1 MRNAARLRPFL
12 LLAGALLLLASLY
25 LPWRQLTCS
34 TLPSSASY
42 CPTVYAWSSDVGSS
56 AALFA
61 LLLAA
66 AAAVA
71 CFRPDLARRPP
82 LELCALLAGYFGLAL
97 IAEAHQLVHTLA
109 QGIPAGLH
117 SRYCSG
123 AYLGIAGTLVVLI
136 TAAASHKEL
145 ERFRAPS
152 RLARLVLAVAL
163 LAMLLLPWS
172 RFLNTSQTVFLGI
185 ATPAGAVVAVL
196 AICLAAARKQATWLA
211 AALVL
216 FTGGAVSSLTLE
228 QRRTWECWLGLGLAL
243 ALLAL
248 DLRGSVSRPARYAPG
263 TTAAAALLVIGLFLP
278 AQKGCLGG
286 HCISTNGWTTTDAGT
301 TAAMLAIALV
311 LVALAA
317 RRAPVVELAAGL
329 GIMVATLGFQ
339 VAEFTASGARLRFG
353 YGLVIDCVAAAVLV
367 ALALP
372 HVRLPKLD
380 ARLVPIA
387 ACLAYLV
394 IVVVPW
400 WDVLSRRAEVD
411 LRFAPLSWLTIAGVL
426 VAIRLLGLWARPT
439 DDHRLV
445 TLPLA
450 LLALAALELIRFRDA
465 GLAWGGGIVVGLC
478 LALVALGFY
487 GRRGWNFRVPE
498 ILRVDRL

>member
-1 MRNAARLRPFL
+1 MGEPVSPGRL
-12 LLAGALLLLASLY
+12 
-25 LPWRQLTCS
+25 
-34 TLPSSASY
+34 
-42 CPTVYAWSSDVGSS
+42 
-56 AALFA
+56 
-61 LLLAA
+61 
-66 AAAVA
+66 
-71 CFRPDLARRPP
+71 
-82 LELCALLAGYFGLAL
+82 
-97 IAEAHQLVHTLA
+97 
-109 QGIPAGLH
+109 
-117 SRYCSG
+117 
-123 AYLGIAGTLVVLI
+123 
-136 TAAASHKEL
+136 
-145 ERFRAPS
+145 
-152 RLARLVLAVAL
+152 
-163 LAMLLLPWS
+163 
-172 RFLNTSQTVFLGI
+172 
-185 ATPAGAVVAVL
+185 
-196 AICLAAARKQATWLA
+196 
-211 AALVL
+211 
-216 FTGGAVSSLTLE
+216 
-228 QRRTWECWLGLGLAL
+228 
-243 ALLAL
+243 
-248 DLRGSVSRPARYAPG
+248 GSVPAING
-263 TTAAAALLVIGLFLP
+263 TVSGTG
-278 AQKGCLGG
+278 
-286 HCISTNGWTTTDAGT
+286 STTDAGT

-439 DDHRLV
+439 DDHRLGA
-445 TLPLA
+445 LPLA